1 MLIPIPDLENVRLGD
16 DRGMQVQTLLGRLP
30 EATILHLACHGIQDA
45 EIPLNSG
52 FVMSDGTLTISK
64 LIGVSS
70 PRAFLAFL
78 SACETAKGDK
88 VRGVWWSCHD
98 KSNVNL

>member
-1 MLIPIPDLENVRLGD
+1 
-16 DRGMQVQTLLGRLP
+16 MQSQTLLDRLP
-30 EATILHLACHGIQDA
+30 DATILHLACHGIQDA

-52 FVMSDGTLTISK
+52 FVMSDSILSIAK
-64 LIGVSS
+64 LIEVSS

-88 VRGVWWSCHD
+88 VRSV
-98 KSNVNL
+98 